1 MRIANIRLTVF
12 ACVLPGIVVL
22 VQAGIKYKVFKSNKE
37 LLWEFLPVAQSL
49 WAVAVMEDYY
59 EEKIFNGSF
68 RNSSN
73 V

>member
-1 MRIANIRLTVF
+1 MFNVF

>member
-1 MRIANIRLTVF
+1 MLNVF

-37 LLWEFLPVAQSL
+37 LLWEFLPVAQGL